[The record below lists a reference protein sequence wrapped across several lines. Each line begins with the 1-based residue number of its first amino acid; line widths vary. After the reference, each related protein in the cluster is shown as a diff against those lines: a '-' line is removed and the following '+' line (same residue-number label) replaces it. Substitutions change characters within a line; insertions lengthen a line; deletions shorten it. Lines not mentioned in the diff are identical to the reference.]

1 MADQQHTESSM
12 QGPANSAFQSPQEGG
27 ALATSGQ
34 SWRKRIFFMY
44 ARFNPTQ
51 LAQFDRLMEKYAGME
66 DALFNALVNKYLAKG
81 VENSPLTTLV
91 VTAAN
96 VPEPDPFALLRS
108 SNPPW
113 DPASVAAL
121 RSRSDWKPCSNPETK
136 ELAFFSSK
144 LDECWEAQVWE
155 WFGALALAGVKE
167 EHFYAGTSIST
178 DAFLKGERGTPA
190 VRWKK
195 FKVTINWFLNR
206 DGRIRVDGPVERVEA
221 ALVELRRSHSPY
233 VQWIPAPA
241 DGAAPTNVATL
252 KRKRQWGEDVVQ
264 QGR

>member
-1 MADQQHTESSM
+1 M
-12 QGPANSAFQSPQEGG
+12 QGPANSAFQSPHEGG
-27 ALATSGQ
+27 TSATSHQ
-34 SWRKRIFFMY
+34 SWRKRILFMY
-44 ARFNPTQ
+44 ARFNPTK
-51 LAQFDRLMEKYAGME
+51 LPLFDGLMRKYAGKE
-66 DALFNALVNKYLAKG
+66 DYLFRALVDKYVAQG
-81 VENSPLTTLV
+81 SENSLLTTLA
-91 VTAAN
+91 VTAASGLGL
-96 VPEPDPFALLRS
+96 DDRFALLRA

-113 DPASVAAL
+113 DPASIAVVQ
-121 RSRSDWKPCSNPETK
+121 SRSDWKPCSIAETK
-136 ELAFFSSK
+136 ELAFFTSK

-167 EHFYAGTSIST
+167 EHFYAGTNIST
-178 DAFLKGERGTPA
+178 DAFLKGERWTPA

-195 FKVTINWFLNR
+195 FKITINWFLNR